1 MKKLLFL
8 AIILF
13 ASQFITAQT
22 GPLSQAEYVKMLYAV
37 EKSPASK
44 DDVIS
49 ALRKRGISFVLT
61 DGIRSLTR
69 TKGRNDDEL
78 KRALEEADRRRQ
90 DPVAYEMPSA
100 KEAAEV
106 LEKARKATQL
116 ALDAMPDFVV
126 KQIIARS
133 AAYAG
138 TGNWQPLDNVII
150 AVSYSTDGNIPLVE
164 LVQACCARGA
174 TVAFIQ
180 PYKRYRVSTQ
190 RFSRKPLNAEFV
202 LLVDTAR
209 AAPCSAEAIC
219 DAILEEERQALLG
232 HRELAGGPEQAV

>member
-13 ASQFITAQT
+13 ASQFIRAQT

-90 DPVAYEMPSA
+90 DPVAYDAQASKLVTMFIENFA
-100 KEAAEV
+100 KFEGHVDGGVRDAAPGFRAAAE
-106 LEKARKATQL
+106 
-116 ALDAMPDFVV
+116 
-126 KQIIARS
+126 
-133 AAYAG
+133 
-138 TGNWQPLDNVII
+138 
-150 AVSYSTDGNIPLVE
+150 
-164 LVQACCARGA
+164 
-174 TVAFIQ
+174 
-180 PYKRYRVSTQ
+180 
-190 RFSRKPLNAEFV
+190 
-202 LLVDTAR
+202 
-209 AAPCSAEAIC
+209 
-219 DAILEEERQALLG
+219 
-232 HRELAGGPEQAV
+232 